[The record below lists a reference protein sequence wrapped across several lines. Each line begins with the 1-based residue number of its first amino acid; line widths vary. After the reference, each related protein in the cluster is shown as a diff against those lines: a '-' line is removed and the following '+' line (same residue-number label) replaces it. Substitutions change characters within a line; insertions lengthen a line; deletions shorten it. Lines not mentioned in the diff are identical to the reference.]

1 MTKKNDTS
9 KTELL
14 IKKIFS
20 AEAKYVIGIII
31 FVTGVIKPYYEIKQ
45 EIALIKENHYAH
57 IEYMTNQIQSNQEDI
72 ERNLTE
78 IKQLR
83 ETEIE
88 LIKTV
93 ATQNAQI
100 LNITNK

>member
-1 MTKKNDTS
+1 
-9 KTELL
+9 
-14 IKKIFS
+14 
-20 AEAKYVIGIII
+20 
-31 FVTGVIKPYYEIKQ
+31 
-45 EIALIKENHYAH
+45 
-57 IEYMTNQIQSNQEDI
+57 MTNQIQNNQEDI